1 MDWNYFDIAIGTVME
16 GDRWHWRATLPTG
29 MTITS
34 NQGYTTPVQAISCAR
49 LWIATESMRRAF
61 EGCLV
66 ELRDRGMIQGQEFCN
81 LMRSL
86 EQQIQQG

>member
-16 GDRWHWRATLPTG
+16 RDRWHWRATLPTG

-34 NQGYTTPVQAISCAR
+34 NQGYATPVQAISCAR
-49 LWIATESMRRAF
+49 LWITTESMQRAL

-66 ELRDRGMIQGQEFCN
+66 ELRDRGTIQDQEYRN

-86 EQQIQQG
+86 EKQIQA